1 MKSTFCKKNV
11 KLACEHNIKVIRT
24 WMDSIHQES
33 AGEVFLQAG
42 CASNHLTQQ
51 HQSTEEYTLATD
63 CDKSN

>member
-1 MKSTFCKKNV
+1 
-11 KLACEHNIKVIRT
+11 
-24 WMDSIHQES
+24 MDSIHQES